1 MEKVLSSLVDK
12 YPRVSDMVGV
22 AKRRMPH
29 FAAEYLFAGTGYDEA
44 LENNR
49 KAFNE
54 VFLVPQYL
62 KGTVNPNLKTKLFG
76 YEYDAPFGMAP
87 VGMTSLMWPGAEI
100 ALSKMSVKNN
110 IPFSLS
116 TVSCTSVEEVGKHL
130 DGNGWFQLYPP
141 ADKAIRN
148 DLLKRAKDSSFKNL
162 IITADIPASSRRER
176 LRMAGV
182 SVPPKNNLRTFFQ
195 AAICPSWSIGTLI
208 NGIPAFGT
216 MDQYSDGSWHGN
228 AKSKAGFAGSQMQR
242 YLDWDYL
249 KEVRDIWKGPIILKG
264 LMDIEDAIKTTKFV
278 DAIYL
283 SNHGGRQL
291 DIAPSTL
298 QILPEIRKKVGSKFP
313 IIIDSGFYSG
323 QDICKGLMLG
333 ADFVMTGRPFIIG
346 LAALGAKGANH
357 VHDILKDELSNIME
371 QVCAENVKELKNQKV
386 VLGNNFKLN
395 NLN

>member
-1 MEKVLSSLVDK
+1 LSDLLDK
-12 YPRVSDMVGV
+12 YPRVSDMMNA

-49 KAFNE
+49 KVFNQI
-54 VFLVPQYL
+54 FLVPKYL
-62 KGTVNPNLKTKLFG
+62 KGTVIPNLKTKLFDH
-76 YEYDAPFGMAP
+76 EYDSPFGMAP
-87 VGMTSLMWPGAEI
+87 VGMTSLMWPGAEV

-110 IPFSLS
+110 IPFALS
-116 TVSCTSVEEVGKHL
+116 TVACASVEEIGKHL
-130 DGNGWFQLYPP
+130 NGQGWFQLYPP

-148 DLLKRAKDSSFKNL
+148 DLLKRAKNAGFKTL
-162 IITADIPASSRRER
+162 VVTADIPASSRRER

-195 AAICPSWSIGTLI
+195 AAICPSWALGTLK

-216 MDQYSDGSWHGN
+216 MDQYSNGDWNGN

-242 YLDWDYL
+242 FLDWDYL

-264 LMDIEDAIKTTKFV
+264 LMHEYDVIKAIKIV

-283 SNHGGRQL
+283 SNHGGRQI
-291 DIAPSTL
+291 DIAPSPL
-298 QILPEIRKKVGSKFP
+298 QMLPEIRKKIGPKFP

-323 QDICKGLMLG
+323 QDISKGLMLG
-333 ADFVMTGRPFIIG
+333 ADFIMTGRPFIIG
-346 LAALGAKGANH
+346 LAALGHKGANH
-357 VHDILKDELSNIME
+357 VHDILKDELSNVME
-371 QVCAENVKELKNQKV
+371 QICAKNIKELKNQKV
-386 VLGNNFKLN
+386 NIGNDFKLSN
-395 NLN
+395 FN

>member
-1 MEKVLSSLVDK
+1 MSNLVDK
-12 YPRVSDMVGV
+12 YPRVSDMIND

-49 KAFNE
+49 KVFNQI
-54 VFLVPQYL
+54 FLVPKYL
-62 KGTVNPNLKTKLFG
+62 KGTVIPDLKTKLLG

-87 VGMTSLMWPGAEI
+87 VGMTSLMWPGAEV

-110 IPFSLS
+110 VPFALS
-116 TVSCTSVEEVGKHL
+116 TVACASIEEIGKHL
-130 DGNGWFQLYPP
+130 DGQGWFQLYPP

-148 DLLKRAKDSSFKNL
+148 DLLNRAKNAGFKTL
-162 IITADIPASSRRER
+162 VVTADIPASSRRER

-195 AAICPSWSIGTLI
+195 AAICPSWSLGTLK

-216 MDQYSDGSWHGN
+216 MDQYSNGDWHGN

-242 YLDWDYL
+242 FLDWDYL

-264 LMDIEDAIKTTKFV
+264 LMHEDDVMKSIKIV

-283 SNHGGRQL
+283 SNHGGRQI
-291 DIAPSTL
+291 DIAPSPL
-298 QILPEIRKKVGSKFP
+298 QMLPEIRKKIGPKFP

-323 QDICKGLMLG
+323 QDISKGLMLG

-346 LAALGAKGANH
+346 LAALGHKGANH

-371 QVCAENVKELKNQKV
+371 QICAKNIKELKNQKV
-386 VLGNNFKLN
+386 NIGNDFKLSN
-395 NLN
+395 FN

>member
-1 MEKVLSSLVDK
+1 MSSLVDK

-148 DLLKRAKDSSFKNL
+148 DLLKRAKDTGFKNL
-162 IITADIPASSRRER
+162 IITADIPASSMRER

-346 LAALGAKGANH
+346 LAALGSKGANH

-371 QVCAENVKELKNQKV
+371 QVCAENIKELKNQKV

>member
-1 MEKVLSSLVDK
+1 MSNLVDK
-12 YPRVSDMVGV
+12 YPRVSDMIND

-49 KAFNE
+49 KVFNQI
-54 VFLVPQYL
+54 FLVPKYL
-62 KGTVNPNLKTKLFG
+62 KGTVVPNLKTKLFYHEFG
-76 YEYDAPFGMAP
+76 APFGMAP
-87 VGMTSLMWPGAEI
+87 VGMTSLMWPGAEV

-110 IPFSLS
+110 VPFALS
-116 TVSCTSVEEVGKHL
+116 TVACASIEEIGKHL
-130 DGNGWFQLYPP
+130 DGQGWFQLYPP

-148 DLLKRAKDSSFKNL
+148 DLLNRAKNAGFKTL
-162 IITADIPASSRRER
+162 VVTADIPASSRRER

-195 AAICPSWSIGTLI
+195 AAICPSWSLGTLK

-216 MDQYSDGSWHGN
+216 MDQYSNGDWHGN

-242 YLDWDYL
+242 FLDWDYL
-249 KEVRDIWKGPIILKG
+249 KEVRDIWNGPIILKG
-264 LMDIEDAIKTTKFV
+264 LMHEDDVMKSIKIV

-283 SNHGGRQL
+283 SNHGGRQI
-291 DIAPSTL
+291 DIAPSPL
-298 QILPEIRKKVGSKFP
+298 QMLPEIRKKIGPKFP

-323 QDICKGLMLG
+323 QDISKGLMLG

-346 LAALGAKGANH
+346 LAALGHKGANH

-371 QVCAENVKELKNQKV
+371 QICAKNIKELKNQKV
-386 VLGNNFKLN
+386 NIGNDFKLSN
-395 NLN
+395 FN

>member
-1 MEKVLSSLVDK
+1 MEKALSSLVDK

-148 DLLKRAKDSSFKNL
+148 DLLKRAKDSGFKTL

-346 LAALGAKGANH
+346 LAALGANGANH

>member
-1 MEKVLSSLVDK
+1 MSNLVDK
-12 YPRVSDMVGV
+12 YPRVSDMIND

-49 KAFNE
+49 KVFNQI
-54 VFLVPQYL
+54 FLVPKYL
-62 KGTVNPNLKTKLFG
+62 KGTVVPNLKTKLFDHEFG
-76 YEYDAPFGMAP
+76 APFGMAP
-87 VGMTSLMWPGAEI
+87 VGMTSLMWPGAEV

-110 IPFSLS
+110 VPFALS
-116 TVSCTSVEEVGKHL
+116 TVACASIEEIGKHL
-130 DGNGWFQLYPP
+130 DGQGWFQLYPP

-148 DLLKRAKDSSFKNL
+148 DLLNRAKNAGFKTL
-162 IITADIPASSRRER
+162 VVTADIPASSRRER

-195 AAICPSWSIGTLI
+195 AAICPSWSLGTLK

-216 MDQYSDGSWHGN
+216 MDQYSNGDWHGN

-242 YLDWDYL
+242 FLDWDYL
-249 KEVRDIWKGPIILKG
+249 KEVRDIWNGPIILKG
-264 LMDIEDAIKTTKFV
+264 LMHEDDVMKSIKIV

-283 SNHGGRQL
+283 SNHGGRQI
-291 DIAPSTL
+291 DIAPSPL
-298 QILPEIRKKVGSKFP
+298 QMLPEIRKKIGPKFP

-323 QDICKGLMLG
+323 QDISKGLMLG

-346 LAALGAKGANH
+346 LAALGRKGANH

-371 QVCAENVKELKNQKV
+371 QICAKNIKELKNQKV
-386 VLGNNFKLN
+386 NIGNDFKLSN
-395 NLN
+395 FN

>member
-141 ADKAIRN
+141 ADKAIRD
-148 DLLKRAKDSSFKNL
+148 DLLKRAKDSGFKNL

>member
-1 MEKVLSSLVDK
+1 MEKALSSLVDK

-148 DLLKRAKDSSFKNL
+148 DLLKRAKDSGFKTL

-249 KEVRDIWKGPIILKG
+249 KEARDIWKGPIILKG

>member
-1 MEKVLSSLVDK
+1 MSNLVDK
-12 YPRVSDMVGV
+12 YPRVSDMINE

-49 KAFNE
+49 KVFNQI
-54 VFLVPQYL
+54 FLVPKYL
-62 KGTVNPNLKTKLFG
+62 KGTVVPNLKTKLFDHEFG
-76 YEYDAPFGMAP
+76 APFGMAP
-87 VGMTSLMWPGAEI
+87 VGMTSLMWPGAEV

-110 IPFSLS
+110 VPFALS
-116 TVSCTSVEEVGKHL
+116 TVACASIEEIGKHL
-130 DGNGWFQLYPP
+130 DGQGWFQLYPP

-148 DLLKRAKDSSFKNL
+148 DLLNRAKNAGFKTL
-162 IITADIPASSRRER
+162 VVTADIPASSRRER

-195 AAICPSWSIGTLI
+195 AAICPSWSLGTLK

-216 MDQYSDGSWHGN
+216 MDQYSNGDWHGN

-242 YLDWDYL
+242 FLDWDYL

-264 LMDIEDAIKTTKFV
+264 LMHEDDVMKSIKIV

-283 SNHGGRQL
+283 SNHGGRQI
-291 DIAPSTL
+291 DIAPSPL
-298 QILPEIRKKVGSKFP
+298 QMLPEIRKKIGPKFP

-323 QDICKGLMLG
+323 QDISKGLMLG

-346 LAALGAKGANH
+346 LAALGHKGANH

-371 QVCAENVKELKNQKV
+371 QICAKNIKELKNQKV
-386 VLGNNFKLN
+386 NIGNDFKLSN
-395 NLN
+395 FN

>member
-1 MEKVLSSLVDK
+1 MSNLVDK
-12 YPRVSDMVGV
+12 YPRVSDMIND

-49 KAFNE
+49 KVFNQI
-54 VFLVPQYL
+54 FLVPKYL
-62 KGTVNPNLKTKLFG
+62 KGTVVPNLKTKLFDHEFG
-76 YEYDAPFGMAP
+76 APFGMAP
-87 VGMTSLMWPGAEI
+87 VGMTSLMWPGAEV

-110 IPFSLS
+110 VPFALS
-116 TVSCTSVEEVGKHL
+116 TVACASIEEIGKHL
-130 DGNGWFQLYPP
+130 DGQGWFQLYPP

-148 DLLKRAKDSSFKNL
+148 DLLNRAKNAGFKTL
-162 IITADIPASSRRER
+162 VVTADIPASSRRER

-195 AAICPSWSIGTLI
+195 AAICPSWSLGTLK

-216 MDQYSDGSWHGN
+216 MDQYSNGDWHGN

-242 YLDWDYL
+242 FLDWDYL
-249 KEVRDIWKGPIILKG
+249 KEVRDIWNGPIILKG
-264 LMDIEDAIKTTKFV
+264 LMHEDDVMKSIKIV

-283 SNHGGRQL
+283 SNHGGRQI
-291 DIAPSTL
+291 DIAPSPL
-298 QILPEIRKKVGSKFP
+298 QMLPEIRKKIGPKFP

-323 QDICKGLMLG
+323 QDISKGLMLG

-346 LAALGAKGANH
+346 LAALGHKGANH

-371 QVCAENVKELKNQKV
+371 QICAKNIKELKNQKV
-386 VLGNNFKLN
+386 NIANDFKLSN
-395 NLN
+395 FN

>member
-1 MEKVLSSLVDK
+1 MSNLVDK
-12 YPRVSDMVGV
+12 YPRVSDMVNV

-49 KAFNE
+49 KIFNQI
-54 VFLVPQYL
+54 FLVPQYL
-62 KGTVNPNLKTKLFG
+62 KGTVNPNLKTKLFD

-110 IPFSLS
+110 IPYSLS
-116 TVSCTSVEEVGKHL
+116 TVACASVEDVGKHL
-130 DGNGWFQLYPP
+130 NGMGWFQLYPP

-148 DLLKRAKDSSFKNL
+148 DLLKRAKNAGFKTL
-162 IITADIPASSRRER
+162 IVTADIPASSRRER

-195 AAICPSWSIGTLI
+195 AAICPSWSIWTLI

-249 KEVRDIWKGPIILKG
+249 KEVRDLWSGPIILKG
-264 LMDIEDAIKTTKFV
+264 LMDVNDAVQASKII
-278 DAIYL
+278 DAIYI
-283 SNHGGRQL
+283 SNHGGRQI
-291 DIAPSTL
+291 DIAPSPL
-298 QILPEIRKKVGSKFP
+298 QVLPEIRKKIGSKFP

-323 QDICKGLMLG
+323 QDISKGLMLG
-333 ADFVMTGRPFIIG
+333 ADFIMTGRPFIIG
-346 LAALGAKGANH
+346 LAALGGKGADH
-357 VHDILKDELSNIME
+357 VHDILKDELSNVME
-371 QVCAENVKELKNQKV
+371 QICSKDIKELKSQKV
-386 VLGNNFKLN
+386 VLGNDFYLRNPN
-395 NLN
+395 

>member
-1 MEKVLSSLVDK
+1 MSNLVDK
-12 YPRVSDMVGV
+12 YPRVSDMIDI

-49 KAFNE
+49 KVFNQI
-54 VFLVPQYL
+54 FLVPKYL
-62 KGTVNPNLKTKLFG
+62 KGTVTPVLKTKLFG

-110 IPFSLS
+110 VPFALS
-116 TVSCTSVEEVGKHL
+116 TVACASVEEVGKHL
-130 DGNGWFQLYPP
+130 NGQGWFQLYPP
-141 ADKAIRN
+141 EDRAIRN
-148 DLLKRAKDSSFKNL
+148 DLLKRAKNAGFKTL
-162 IITADIPASSRRER
+162 VVTADIPASSRRER

-195 AAICPSWSIGTLI
+195 AAICPSWSLGTLI

-216 MDQYSDGSWHGN
+216 MDEYSNGDWHGN

-249 KEVRDIWKGPIILKG
+249 KEVRDIWKGPIVLKG
-264 LMDIEDAIKTTKFV
+264 LMHEDDAIKTTKIV

-283 SNHGGRQL
+283 SNHGGRQI
-291 DIAPSTL
+291 DIAPSPL
-298 QILPEIRKKVGSKFP
+298 QMLPDIRKKIGPNFP

-323 QDICKGLMLG
+323 QDISKGLMLG

-346 LAALGAKGANH
+346 LAALGSKGANH

-371 QVCAENVKELKNQKV
+371 QICAKDIKELKNQKV
-386 VLGNNFKLN
+386 VLSKDFKLTN
-395 NLN
+395 FN

>member
-148 DLLKRAKDSSFKNL
+148 DLLKRAKDSGFKNL

-371 QVCAENVKELKNQKV
+371 QVCAENVKELKSQKV

>member
-1 MEKVLSSLVDK
+1 MEKALSSLVDK

-148 DLLKRAKDSSFKNL
+148 DLLKRAKDSGFKNL

-182 SVPPKNNLRTFFQ
+182 SVPPKNNLRTFVQ

-371 QVCAENVKELKNQKV
+371 QVCAENIKELKNQKV

>member
-1 MEKVLSSLVDK
+1 MEKALSSLVDK

-148 DLLKRAKDSSFKNL
+148 DLLKRAKDSGFKTL

-182 SVPPKNNLRTFFQ
+182 SVPPKNNLITFFQ

-371 QVCAENVKELKNQKV
+371 QVCAENIKELKNQKV

>member
-1 MEKVLSSLVDK
+1 MEKALSSLVDK

-130 DGNGWFQLYPP
+130 DGNGWFQLYPQ

-148 DLLKRAKDSSFKNL
+148 DLLKRAKDSGFKTL

-371 QVCAENVKELKNQKV
+371 QVCAENIKELKNQKV

>member
-1 MEKVLSSLVDK
+1 MSNLVDK
-12 YPRVSDMVGV
+12 YPRVSDMVNV

-49 KAFNE
+49 KIFNQI
-54 VFLVPQYL
+54 FLVPQYL
-62 KGTVNPNLKTKLFG
+62 KGTVNPNLKTKLFD

-87 VGMTSLMWPGAEI
+87 MGMTSLMWPGAEI

-110 IPFSLS
+110 IPYSLS
-116 TVSCTSVEEVGKHL
+116 TVACASVEDVGKHL
-130 DGNGWFQLYPP
+130 NGMGWFQLYPP

-148 DLLKRAKDSSFKNL
+148 DLLKRAKNAGFKTL
-162 IITADIPASSRRER
+162 IVTADIPASSRRER

-249 KEVRDIWKGPIILKG
+249 KEVRDLWSGPIILKG
-264 LMDIEDAIKTTKFV
+264 LMDVNDAVQASKII
-278 DAIYL
+278 DAIYI
-283 SNHGGRQL
+283 SNHGGRQI
-291 DIAPSTL
+291 DIAPSPL
-298 QILPEIRKKVGSKFP
+298 QVLPEIRKKIGSKFP

-323 QDICKGLMLG
+323 QDISKGLMLG
-333 ADFVMTGRPFIIG
+333 ADFIMTGRPFIIG
-346 LAALGAKGANH
+346 LAALGGKGADH
-357 VHDILKDELSNIME
+357 VHDILKDELSNVME
-371 QVCAENVKELKNQKV
+371 QICSKDIKELKSQKV
-386 VLGNNFKLN
+386 VLGNDFYLRNPNQKL
-395 NLN
+395 